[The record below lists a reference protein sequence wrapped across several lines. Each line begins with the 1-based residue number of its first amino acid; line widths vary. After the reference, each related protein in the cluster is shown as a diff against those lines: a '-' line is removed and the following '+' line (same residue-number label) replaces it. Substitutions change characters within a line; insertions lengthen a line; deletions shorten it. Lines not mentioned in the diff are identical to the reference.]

1 MAEIALIRDSYSY
14 IHDKHPE
21 LVLLIKEIES
31 DFSPNSITEAIN
43 HNIRVALEFGKSRKE
58 AQSPEKPILEPT
70 LTIFDLGILQIFELA
85 YIFIRH
91 RDDKPVISWCFKH
104 NHASAPEPIEFFYV
118 ALTHIYNT
126 LLSIRMLLLKGFD
139 AQVRVLSRSY
149 IESAELLLAVNSDSK
164 LYNQFIDY
172 SQAEVSDKLVLWR
185 KYLSPKKIR
194 KRIIRILEE
203 EELDRESVAD
213 FKQSL
218 QETYQLLS
226 ESTHPSWL
234 GMLFGSYSVH
244 SKSNMALQL
253 SLGGMIGE
261 LSQLTIGLMLDHLFI
276 FSMML
281 IHLLWKKHQWRLVGS
296 DIDNLVFLYQQKV
309 FEHLYLSLKPEIQS
323 LMDKTTGIL
332 IVD

>member
-1 MAEIALIRDSYSY
+1 MAEIALIRDSSSY
-14 IHDKHPE
+14 VHDKHPE
-21 LVLLIKEIES
+21 LVLLIKELES

-43 HNIRVALEFGKSRKE
+43 HNIRVALEFEKSRKE
-58 AQSPEKPILEPT
+58 AQSPEKPILEPM

-104 NHASAPEPIEFFYV
+104 KHASAPEPITFFYV

-126 LLSIRMLLLKGFD
+126 LLSIRMLLVKGFD
-139 AQVRVLSRSY
+139 AQVRVLLRSY

-164 LYNQFIDY
+164 LFNQFIDY
-172 SQAEVSDKLVLWR
+172 SKAEVSDKLVLWR

-203 EELDRESVAD
+203 EEVDRKSVVD
-213 FKQSL
+213 LEQSL

-226 ESTHPSWL
+226 ESTHPSL
-234 GMLFGSYSVH
+234 FGMLFGSYSVH

-253 SLGGMIGE
+253 SLGGKIGD
-261 LSQLTIGLMLDHLFI
+261 LSQLTIGLMLDHLFL

-309 FEHLYLSLKPEIQS
+309 FEHLYLSLKPEMQS
-323 LMDKTTGIL
+323 LMDKTTEIL
-332 IVD
+332 MVD